1 MKHIHIW
8 LKKRKRL
15 IQTFLTMKNKLK
27 KRQNNCISWRIMIMN
42 RNETKQYI
50 QQLETDKKCLNDQL
64 SKMSEQHMSL
74 VQNKIDTERYHSE
87 RVKV

>member
-1 MKHIHIW
+1 
-8 LKKRKRL
+8 
-15 IQTFLTMKNKLK
+15 
-27 KRQNNCISWRIMIMN
+27 MIMN

-87 RVKV
+87 RVKVLT